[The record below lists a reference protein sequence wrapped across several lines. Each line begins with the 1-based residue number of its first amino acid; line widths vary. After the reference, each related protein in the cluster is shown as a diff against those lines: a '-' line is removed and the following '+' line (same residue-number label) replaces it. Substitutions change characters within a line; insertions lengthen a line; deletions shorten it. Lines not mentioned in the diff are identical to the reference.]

1 MTVVLVC
8 DFNCVKMTVLA
19 HCQGRPFCKRK
30 SRKGAMKMLALY
42 LVCVACDVGM
52 GFKYNLEGR
61 AYMRNKLVKL
71 SIECNTVYIHT
82 CIHTYTYLHTYANR
96 A

>member
-1 MTVVLVC
+1 
-8 DFNCVKMTVLA
+8 
-19 HCQGRPFCKRK
+19 
-30 SRKGAMKMLALY
+30 MKMFALY

-61 AYMRNKLVKL
+61 VYMRNKLVKL

-82 CIHTYTYLHTYANR
+82 CIHTYLHTQIEPHMLKVPRLSRKRPSASMGPPSPPSFR
-96 A
+96 SL